1 MAVCDEYYIRLLYC
15 GTNKQNYEITQME
28 FLFPKFIIKK
38 MHDMYVYL
46 FHTLKM
52 LYKTIP
58 FHFQDQVR
66 VVTQQKSELLLGL
79 KTLKRPL
86 AC

>member
-38 MHDMYVYL
+38 
-46 FHTLKM
+46 
-52 LYKTIP
+52 
-58 FHFQDQVR
+58 
-66 VVTQQKSELLLGL
+66 
-79 KTLKRPL
+79 
-86 AC
+86 